1 MYKSFI
7 SKLLAV
13 SLTIFINAAVMVS
26 AQTTDGQRPKEATT
40 PLVTSSTTSNSQGE
54 PLLLLLLGLA
64 VFVGAT
70 TVKRKKSS
78 VR

>member
-13 SLTIFINAAVMVS
+13 SLMILMNAAIMVS
-26 AQTTDGQRPKEATT
+26 AQSVDGHRPKEATT
-40 PLVTSSTTSNSQGE
+40 PLVTPSTTSNSQGE
-54 PLLLLLLGLA
+54 PLLLLLFGLA